1 MVIRARIIRIG
12 NSQGLRIPKQ
22 VLDQTRLGEEVELE
36 VQHDQIVIRPA
47 HRPRAGWE
55 DQFREMGER
64 GDDRLL
70 DGDELVPTRWD
81 EAEWEW

>member
-36 VQHDQIVIRPA
+36 VQQDQIVIRPVRHA
-47 HRPRAGWE
+47 RAGWE
-55 DQFREMGER
+55 DQFREMSEQ

-70 DGDELVPTRWD
+70 DGDELVPTCWD